1 MEASM
6 EEDNDYWDHQRPG
19 LKKTACAWAILAV
32 LGVLLGLAG
41 LVWSSAPKS
50 IGFTTAQA
58 ELAQRARR
66 AFDKEHLENLELF
79 RQANDL
85 DQDPSGRRDVAFGP

>member
-1 MEASM
+1 MED
-6 EEDNDYWDHQRPG
+6 DNDYWDHQRPE
-19 LKKTACAWAILAV
+19 LRKTVCAWAILAV

-41 LVWSSAPKS
+41 LVWSSEPKS

-66 AFDKEHLENLELF
+66 AFDKEQLEDLELF
-79 RQANDL
+79 RQANDF
-85 DQDPSGRRDVAFGP
+85 DQDNLDRRDVAFGDRGQ